1 LLPTEGGKPA
11 ALGFFTKTLTQ
22 VGGKH
27 LYLADLVLQGNKGE
41 LGFIEASPQ
50 EFHLLAGNQ
59 IINRHGTFRVYPVY
73 PVEEDPG
80 TVEGSRDLGK
90 FV

>member
-11 ALGFFTKTLTQ
+11 ALGFFTETLTQ

-27 LYLADLVLQGNKGE
+27 FHLADLVLQGDKGE
-41 LGFIEASPQ
+41 LGFVEPPPQ
-50 EFHLLAGNQ
+50 KFHLLAGNQ
-59 IINRHGTFRVYPVY
+59 IVDRHGTFWVYPVY
-73 PVEEDPG
+73 PVEKDPG
-80 TVEGSRDLGK
+80 TVEGSRNLGK